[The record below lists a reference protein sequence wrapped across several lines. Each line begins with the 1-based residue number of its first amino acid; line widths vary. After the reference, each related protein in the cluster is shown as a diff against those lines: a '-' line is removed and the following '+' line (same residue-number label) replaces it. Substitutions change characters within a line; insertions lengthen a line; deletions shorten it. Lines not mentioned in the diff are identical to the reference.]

1 MTNLKVIG
9 KENVAGYEFTGIEG
23 GFEKGKRG
31 MLVRDIAEIHNRPT
45 KVINQ
50 AINMNINRFKEGI
63 DLINLK
69 TSNVAVNQ
77 IDLGFNRNQIN
88 ASKYIYLLSERGY
101 AKLLK
106 ILEDDTAWDIYDQFV
121 DGYFNMRQQFKK
133 PQSAMELIKLQ
144 NDAMIEVDERVSYL
158 ENFKKDY
165 DENRQID
172 EEQVIKLEKARKRR
186 AMQLVG
192 GKDTQAY
199 KEFYSIILRNK
210 MYPDFRNKFNV
221 NRYRSLKIKY
231 FDQALKF
238 LESWEPKKE
247 TKYAIE
253 YANQMELNLENEAV

>member
-1 MTNLKVIG
+1 MNEIKVFDG
-9 KENVAGYEFTGIEG
+9 LRVKEENGQVMFDAETAATGIGITDERNG
-23 GFEKGKRG
+23 VQYVRWNRVNKYLFATSGEKVKRG
-31 MLVRDIAEIHNRPT
+31 DFITESQLYKLAIKAESE
-45 KVINQ
+45 Q
-50 AINMNINRFKEGI
+50 AEKFQDWITSEVLPSIR
-63 DLINLK
+63 K
-69 TSNVAVNQ
+69 T
-77 IDLGFNRNQIN
+77 G
-88 ASKYIYLLSERGY
+88 GY
-101 AKLLK
+101 Q
-106 ILEDDTAWDIYDQFV
+106 E
-121 DGYFNMRQQFKK
+121 K
-133 PQSAMELIKLQ
+133 PLSAMELIKLQ
-144 NDAMIEVDERVSYL
+144 NDAMIEVDERVSDL
-158 ENFKKDY
+158 EDFKKDY